1 MAHYVKV
8 TQGVFDAV
16 KLLLKS
22 GAKYD
27 DIKKYF
33 NIGKDIIG
41 YINHSETYEE
51 YKHALYEKNHKNRV
65 TKEQVAAIK
74 AKEAAKAE
82 EPPVQ
87 KTQVVIPYHVIEKLD
102 KTNEY
107 LKAISNKLAFIV
119 DELCGVKTNAE
130 QDH

>member
-41 YINHSETYEE
+41 YINHSESYEE
-51 YKHALYEKNHKNRV
+51 YKHVLYEKNHKNRV
-65 TKEQVAAIK
+65 NKEQVAAIK
-74 AKEAAKAE
+74 AKEAAKSE

-107 LKAISNKLAFIV
+107 LKAI
-119 DELCGVKTNAE
+119 
-130 QDH
+130 